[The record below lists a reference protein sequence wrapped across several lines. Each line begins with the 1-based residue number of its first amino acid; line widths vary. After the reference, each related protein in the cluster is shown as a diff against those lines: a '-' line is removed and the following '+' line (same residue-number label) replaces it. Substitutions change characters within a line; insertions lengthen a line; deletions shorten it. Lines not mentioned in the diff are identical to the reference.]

1 MNNSEIIKLIE
12 SSNSRL
18 FKENIILEQMKKGN
32 DIFFKGLSFAYN
44 KLLTFGVKQLPVAEK
59 NGQGLDWIEFS
70 KICEKLIKR
79 ELTGYAA
86 RDQIIILKDK
96 SHKDEWNFFYRRI
109 LQKDMRC
116 GLSERT
122 VNNVAK
128 KNNYEQYVIPVFS
141 CQLAQDCELH
151 KKKLNGKKSLEVK
164 LDGVRA
170 VTVIYPSGKIDMFS
184 RNGKELNNFNHIK
197 DEISKTFNISSIK
210 EALVLDG
217 EIVSDDFQTLMKQIH
232 RKNSSQNKDAK
243 LFLFDLLPLE
253 YFKKGIYEKSYFSRI
268 EELKKIHERFF
279 IQSHVINIIDS
290 VNVDLD
296 TEKGEIEFK
305 NFNKNSI
312 INGYEGIMIKDPE
325 SFYECK
331 RSTTWLKSKPFIEI
345 SLEVKD
351 YEEGTGR
358 NKGKLGAIIAEGI
371 DGDKNFKTN
380 VGSGFTDLQRKEF
393 WEDKDKLIGQII
405 EIRADSIS
413 KSQDGE
419 NWSLRFPRFKS
430 FRGFDKKEK
439 L

>member
-1 MNNSEIIKLIE
+1 
-12 SSNSRL
+12 
-18 FKENIILEQMKKGN
+18 MKKIN
-32 DIFFKGLSFAYN
+32 
-44 KLLTFGVKQLPVAEK
+44 
-59 NGQGLDWIEFS
+59 
-70 KICEKLIKR
+70 
-79 ELTGYAA
+79 
-86 RDQIIILKDK
+86 
-96 SHKDEWNFFYRRI
+96 
-109 LQKDMRC
+109 
-116 GLSERT
+116 
-122 VNNVAK
+122 
-128 KNNYEQYVIPVFS
+128 
-141 CQLAQDCELH
+141 
-151 KKKLNGKKSLEVK
+151 
-164 LDGVRA
+164 
-170 VTVIYPSGKIDMFS
+170 
-184 RNGKELNNFNHIK
+184 
-197 DEISKTFNISSIK
+197 
-210 EALVLDG
+210 
-217 EIVSDDFQTLMKQIH
+217 
-232 RKNSSQNKDAK
+232 
-243 LFLFDLLPLE
+243 
-253 YFKKGIYEKSYFSRI
+253 
-268 EELKKIHERFF
+268 ERFF
-279 IQSHVINIIDS
+279 VQSQIINIIDS

>member
-79 ELTGYAA
+79 ELTGHAA

-96 SHKDEWNFFYRRI
+96 SYKDEWNFFYRRI

-170 VTVIYPSGKIDMFS
+170 VTVIYPTGKIDMFS

-232 RKNSSQNKDAK
+232 RKKSSQNKDAK

-268 EELKKIHERFF
+268 EELKKIYERFF
-279 IQSHVINIIDS
+279 VQSHVINIIDS

-371 DGDKNFKTN
+371 DEDKNFKTN

>member
-18 FKENIILEQMKKGN
+18 FKESIILEQMKKGN

-413 KSQDGE
+413 KSQDAE

>member
-18 FKENIILEQMKKGN
+18 FKESIILEQMKRGN

-96 SHKDEWNFFYRRI
+96 SYKDEWNFFYRRI

-413 KSQDGE
+413 KSQDAE